1 MQQNNNEPTSKN
13 SNLSCTN
20 LEGKFIC
27 ADNIDQG
34 TESKVYSND
43 MICNDHYCCVLAVVQ
58 GSMNIVVNGIKLKLK
73 ANDYLTIMPYTNI
86 EIKSSRCNIFSM
98 KIEAYILHDIY
109 ETIGLSLGVKNGCY
123 TFYHYHLTPRQI
135 NILLHDYQQ
144 MKSDMSNP
152 SWRYMRV
159 DLVKNRLGAYL
170 AHKSTIT
177 DNLEPISHYE
187 DSDSSRLFA
196 QFLELLDENYK
207 TERSVQYYSDR
218 LGVQPK
224 SLSAATVKYT
234 GKTASRVIDEYV
246 TLRIKIVLYNNK
258 HNIKEVSDMF
268 NFASQSFFGRYFK
281 RVAGCSPRKYISINS
296 KKLSKQSGV

>member
-1 MQQNNNEPTSKN
+1 MQQNINESTSKN
-13 SNLSCTN
+13 KDLNRVN
-20 LEGKFIC
+20 LEDKFIC
-27 ADNIDQG
+27 ADNIGPG
-34 TESKVYSND
+34 TESKIYGND
-43 MICNDHYCCVLAVVQ
+43 IVCNDHYSCALAIVQ
-58 GSMNIVVNGIKLKLK
+58 GTMNLVVNGIKLKLK
-73 ANDYLTIMPYTNI
+73 ANDYLTVMPYTNI
-86 EIKSSRCNIFSM
+86 EILSSRCNFFAI
-98 KIEAYILHDIY
+98 KIEAYIMNDIY
-109 ETIGLSLGVKNGCY
+109 ETFGLNLGVKNGCY

-144 MKSDMSNP
+144 IKSDMSNP
-152 SWRYMRV
+152 AWRYMRT
-159 DLVKNRLGAYL
+159 DLVKNRLSAYL
-170 AHKSTIT
+170 AHKNTIT
-177 DNLEPISHYE
+177 DYLKPISHYE
-187 DSDSSRLFA
+187 DNDSSRLFA

-207 TERSVQYYSDR
+207 SERSVQYYSDR